1 MGIYTSNRFVNE
13 SVQDHTSEIP
23 ANEAYNAAFGCAQ
36 ILADC
41 QRNDMALFESAIF
54 SDMNELMAVH
64 EGVEVVNENAFT
76 NVIKKLVE
84 MFKKLV
90 AKIKGIFA
98 AFLAKLAG
106 AFKNGKELVK
116 KYEKQIIKYSNWKDL
131 KIKGIRKPKS
141 GHENIKA
148 TLDSV
153 FSIES
158 VKTAYK
164 VPGFPDL
171 SDTADWTHIP
181 GFGSIKAVKE
191 AEASELKLAL
201 IKMYI
206 NGPSLSDYA
215 DVAEDVKEAIYEDAD
230 TIDGDDDIKSSS
242 YFSAAWI
249 KGVLQDE
256 KWEKDVKKVADKL
269 EKKINTI
276 IDDLNKVED
285 NLAKFRTDKN
295 NTTDERTNTGVS
307 GGRSFKDDEGH
318 HVDTS
323 ISAGR
328 MNAEAAQKAI
338 QCLQTIASNEQEVIS
353 KVTSLYLEEIKFAT
367 AQARK
372 IWTAAAAWSSGVHK
386 ESVEYYN
393 ALGECAAEQF
403 YTNMEAL
410 G

>member
-54 SDMNELMAVH
+54 SDMNELMAVR

-141 GHENIKA
+141 GHENIKT
-148 TLDSV
+148 TLDSI
-153 FSIES
+153 FSIDS
-158 VKTAYK
+158 VKSAYRIQG
-164 VPGFPDL
+164 VTDM
-171 SDTADWTHIP
+171 SDTADWTGIP
-181 GFGSIKAVKE
+181 GFGSMKAVKE
-191 AEASELKLAL
+191 ADSSELKLAL

-206 NGPSLSDYA
+206 SGPSLSDYA

-249 KGVLQDE
+249 KGVLNDE

-269 EKKINTI
+269 EKKINVI
-276 IDDLNKVED
+276 IDDLNKTED

-295 NTTDERTNTGVS
+295 NTTDERVNAGVKGS
-307 GGRSFKDDEGH
+307 RSFKDDEGH

-328 MNAEAAQKAI
+328 INAEIAQKEI